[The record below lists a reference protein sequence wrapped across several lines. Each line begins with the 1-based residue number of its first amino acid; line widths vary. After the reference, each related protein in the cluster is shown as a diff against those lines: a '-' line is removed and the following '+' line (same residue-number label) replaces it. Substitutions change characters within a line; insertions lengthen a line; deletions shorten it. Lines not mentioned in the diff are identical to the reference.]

1 MIDLVKEFVKYEKK
15 LSEYIDNRIGHYKD
29 SECYKLLDQRIKI
42 LNASWDMRSGDLD
55 NLGKF
60 NFKAN
65 ISYGLVKQEQLA
77 KRAIFSNNFR
87 NEPLFTPKAIGNTP
101 DENAINMRDLIM
113 SNNQQ
118 THFRH
123 KVLMPGNGGVAKI
136 GVQIVFT
143 EYCNDKTMAWRT
155 VADPVLGS
163 KRMYGPVKDTHNAAS
178 YLVSDPRNYVQ
189 DPCVTESDESPYRG
203 HYEPWS
209 LASLVNRIRQNPDL
223 YIRENVEQVIRK
235 YVKDGYKSEYYFE
248 GKTGDDYGKTIL
260 NDVFRGQFQFHID
273 GNEEDSTYYY
283 IEKIGDLIIRFQDNP
298 YDMNMNHYTVL
309 TCERR
314 DEYFW
319 GNCSAEYKLT
329 NENNLNLLLSLDLD
343 NAIES
348 MRKYVMFNKGAI
360 TMEAFRRASHD
371 GIIGVDNVP
380 TDIPI
385 QNLFY
390 TYQIP
395 DNSGQTVGNT
405 YARMMQN
412 NQEFSSSPDINRP
425 KAMGGPENKTL
436 GAAQLATESGNIK
449 DADILERLSFCW
461 ALVGDKISVI
471 MQQFLGNFG
480 PILVRPGMVESM
492 RWLEK
497 YQFTGNYCFEM
508 DTALQQNYMGEI
520 LRYQN
525 IVTWLQNLINGGA
538 QLPRNIYP
546 FVEQT
551 LKMGKFLKVDEYLDQ
566 SQQQITAPG
575 MVPTAP
581 QPGMETAGAAQ
592 EINPQ
597 GVAA

>member
-1 MIDLVKEFVKYEKK
+1 MIDFVKEFAKYEKK
-15 LSEYIDNRIGHYKD
+15 LSIYIDDRISYSRD
-29 SECYKLLDQRIKI
+29 SECYNQLDKRIKI
-42 LNASWDMRSGDLD
+42 LNASWDMRSGDID
-55 NLGKF
+55 TLGRF
-60 NFKAN
+60 NFKAQ

-77 KRAIFSNNFR
+77 KRAVFSNNFR
-87 NEPLFTPKAIGNTP
+87 AEPLFTPKAIGNTP
-101 DENAINMRDLIM
+101 DDNAINMRDLIM

-136 GVQIVFT
+136 GVQVVFT
-143 EYCNDKTMAWRT
+143 EYCNDKTMGWRT
-155 VADPVLGS
+155 VADPILGS
-163 KRMYGPVKDTHNAAS
+163 KRTYGPVKDTHNAVS
-178 YLVSDPRNYVQ
+178 YLIPDPRNYIQ
-189 DPCVTESDESPYRG
+189 DPCVTESDESTYRG
-203 HYEPWS
+203 HFERWS
-209 LASLVNRIRQNPDL
+209 LASLVNRVRQNPDL

-235 YVKDGYKSEYYFE
+235 YVKDGYKSEFYFE
-248 GKTGDDYGKTIL
+248 GGQTGNDYGKTIL
-260 NDVFRGQFQFHID
+260 NDVFRGQFQFQLD
-273 GNEEDSTYYY
+273 GNEDDSTYYY
-283 IEKIGDLIIRFQDNP
+283 IEKIGDITIRFQDNP

-314 DEYFW
+314 DEFFW

-348 MRKYVMFNKGAI
+348 MRRYVMFNTGAI
-360 TMEAFRRASHD
+360 SMEEFRRASHD
-371 GIIGVDNVP
+371 GIIGIENTP
-380 TDIPI
+380 TDVPI
-385 QNLFY
+385 QNLFH

-395 DNSGQTVGNT
+395 DSSGQTVGNT

-412 NQEFSSSPDINRP
+412 SQEFSSSPDINRP
-425 KAMGGPENKTL
+425 QTMGGPTNKTL
-436 GAAQLATESGNIK
+436 GAAQLATETGNIK

-461 ALVGDKISVI
+461 ASVGDKISTI
-471 MQQFLGNFG
+471 MQQFMGNFG
-480 PILVRPGMVESM
+480 PILVRPGMAESM
-492 RWLEK
+492 REITKEQL
-497 YQFTGNYCFEM
+497 TGNYCFEM

-566 SQQQITAPG
+566 SQQQIAAPG

-581 QPGMETAGAAQ
+581 QTGMETAGAAQ
-592 EINPQ
+592 E
-597 GVAA
+597 VMAA

>member
-15 LSEYIDNRIGHYKD
+15 LSNYIDDRISYFKD
-29 SECYKLLDQRIKI
+29 SECCKQLDKRIKI

-55 NLGKF
+55 SLGKF
-60 NFKAN
+60 NFKAQ

-77 KRAIFSNNFR
+77 KRAVFSNNFR

-113 SNNQQ
+113 ANNQQ

-136 GVQIVFT
+136 GVQVVFT
-143 EYCNDKTMAWRT
+143 EYCNDKTMGWRT

-163 KRMYGPVKDTHNAAS
+163 KRTYGPVKDTHNAVS
-178 YLVSDPRNYVQ
+178 YLIPDPRNYIQ
-189 DPCVTESDESPYRG
+189 DPCVAESNDSTYRG
-203 HYEPWS
+203 HFERWS
-209 LASLVNRIRQNPDL
+209 LASLVSRIRQNPDL

-235 YVKDGYKSEYYFE
+235 YVKDGYKSEFYV
-248 GKTGDDYGKTIL
+248 GDSSTGNDYGKTII

-273 GNEEDSTYYY
+273 GNEDDSTYYY
-283 IEKIGDLIIRFQDNP
+283 IEKIGDIIIRFQDNP

-314 DEYFW
+314 DEFFW
-319 GNCSAEYKLT
+319 GNCSGEYKLT

-343 NAIES
+343 NAVES
-348 MRKYVMFNKGAI
+348 MRRYVLLNKGAI
-360 TMEAFRRASHD
+360 DRNSFQRASHD
-371 GIIGVDNVP
+371 GIIEFDNVP
-380 TDIPI
+380 NEIPI

-390 TYQIP
+390 TYQVP
-395 DNSGQTVGNT
+395 DSSGATVGNT

-412 NQEFSSSPDINRP
+412 SQEFSSTPDINRP
-425 KAMGGPENKTL
+425 QAMGGPTNKTL
-436 GAAQLATESGNIK
+436 GAAQLATETGNIK

-461 ALVGDKISVI
+461 ASVGDKISII

-480 PILVRPGMVESM
+480 PILVRPGMAESM
-492 RWLEK
+492 RMITKEQL
-497 YQFTGNYCFEM
+497 TGNYCFEM

-538 QLPRNIYP
+538 QLPTNIYP

-551 LKMGKFLKVDEYLDQ
+551 LKMGKFLNVDKYLDQ
-566 SQQQITAPG
+566 QNQQQIQPG

-581 QPGMETAGAAQ
+581 QPGMEMSGAAQ
-592 EINPQ
+592 EM
-597 GVAA
+597 VAA